1 MLTKIESRVV
11 RQPDSRVRRAWYQ
24 SATAEVVLHHD
35 ADTGAFLSFEIDFE
49 GCAGVR
55 RAYVCWARGVG
66 VRTGS
71 VNVGDEGGP
80 LKYKASP
87 VVVWDFRNRSR
98 LVDEARRLIEGSSI
112 EEGIRESILRHL
124 SPGTL
129 PA

>member
-1 MLTKIESRVV
+1 MLTKIESKVV

-35 ADTGAFLSFEIDFE
+35 ADHGTFLSFEIDFE

-55 RAYVCWARGVG
+55 RAYVMWSRGVG

-71 VNVGDEGGP
+71 VNVGDEDGP

-87 VVVWDFRNRSR
+87 IVVWDYRNRQP
-98 LVDEARRLIEGSSI
+98 LIDEARRLVVNSSI
-112 EEGIRESILRHL
+112 EEGLRDSILKRL
-124 SPGTL
+124 
-129 PA
+129 A